1 MPPRTLRRAIIALL
15 SGQAMDAR
23 DLSDALGLTE
33 KEVNEHLAHVQRSL
47 AASGAGLHVAP
58 GRCLLCGYEF
68 AHRRRLTRPSRCP
81 QCRRSKIQGPTFRVT
96 GPVEDLLT

>member
-1 MPPRTLRRAIIALL
+1 
-15 SGQAMDAR
+15 MDAR

-68 AHRRRLTRPSRCP
+68 AHRRRLTRPGRCP